1 MRTLAI
7 IVIAFALP
15 GAALAATRN
24 YDTGA
29 FEKVSVSAGIE
40 VEITSGPNR
49 SVVAENRSGDF
60 EDLKISVEGD
70 TLHIGRPSGSWFSR
84 MFSGSRPDY
93 KVRVVAPVL
102 RSLSASS
109 GAEVD
114 ARGSFEGDISITA
127 SSGSEV
133 DAAGIRGGN
142 VKASTSSGS
151 DIDLAGSC
159 ISFEAHASSGSDL
172 DADDLKCENVTLQA
186 SSGSDVSVYA
196 SKRVGGNASS
206 GSDVLVRGRPPV
218 VEVEQSSGADL
229 KIKD

>member
-7 IVIAFALP
+7 IALALP

-29 FEKVSVSAGIE
+29 FDKVSVSAGIE
-40 VEITSGPNR
+40 AEISTGPNR
-49 SVVAENRSGDF
+49 SVIAENKSGDF

-84 MFSGSRPDY
+84 MFSGGRPDY
-93 KVRVVAPVL
+93 TVKVVSPVL

-109 GAEVD
+109 GAEVE
-114 ARGSFEGDISITA
+114 AKGSLEGDFSVTA

-133 DAAGIRGGN
+133 DVAGIKGGN

-151 DIDLAGSC
+151 DIELAGSC
-159 ISFEAHASSGSDL
+159 VSFEADASSGSDL
-172 DADDLKCENVTLQA
+172 DADDLKCENVTLHT

-196 SKRVGGNASS
+196 SKRVAGNASS
-206 GSDVLVRGRPPV
+206 GSDVLVRGRPAA
-218 VEVEQSSGADL
+218 VEVEQSSGAGL
-229 KIKD
+229 KLKD